1 MSTAE
6 EKRARVESRLA
17 AIATRREE
25 IAAELGDPN
34 SRSPDGTLFG
44 QMRAMRGEF
53 PSERQ
58 RKVQQRIDGLC
69 REDLQLEREADSLRG
84 QLAEYI
90 E

>member
-6 EKRARVESRLA
+6 EKRASVESRLQ
-17 AIATRREE
+17 AIDNRRAE

-34 SRSPDGTLFG
+34 SRRPDGTLFG
-44 QMRAMRGEF
+44 QMRAMRGEW

-58 RKVQQRIDGLC
+58 RRIQQRIDALV
-69 REDLQLEREADSLRG
+69 REDLQLERQADSLRG
-84 QLAEYI
+84 QLAEYA